1 MAEKQYFPHDY
12 GARAKLADMRI
23 DFGLEGVGF
32 YWCLVEYLHE
42 EGGSIKESR
51 IKGIAY
57 ELRID
62 PEKAD
67 AIIHNYGLFVIKKGK
82 ITSDRVTEN
91 LKKRAEISAARRGA
105 ASSRWDRRGGK
116 PEGDQNGELQKPEKK
131 VSGTDGKEP
140 ASEMRLYIH
149 DADDESSDEYLS
161 KAEWHKRWIK
171 DRIEKM
177 PDELDGLDEINS
189 SYLWDVQSYIENLM
203 QMLPDNQ
210 PLTINGAKVD
220 TGDFWDAV
228 SYFFRNNETLR
239 ELWEAIQSVEQKCFR
254 GEVHNKQNYMI
265 STLYNTAKMS
275 GA

>member
-62 PEKAD
+62 LEKAN
-67 AIIHNYGLFVIKKGK
+67 AIVHNYGLFVIKKGK

-105 ASSRWDRRGGK
+105 ASSRWDRDRSSRGGGEK
-116 PEGDQNGELQKPEKK
+116 PEPEQKAQQ
-131 VSGTDGKEP
+131 EP
-140 ASEMRLYIH
+140 AEKDCVYYSDDGEMEH
-149 DADDESSDEYLS
+149 LS
-161 KAEWHKRWIK
+161 AAEWYKRWIK
-171 DRIEKM
+171 ERIEKM
-177 PDELDGLDEINS
+177 PDEFKGLDEIDS
-189 SYLWDVQSYIENLM
+189 SYLWEVQSYITNLM
-203 QMLPDNQ
+203 EMVPDDQ
-210 PLTINGAKVD
+210 PLTINGAKVS
-220 TGDFWDAV
+220 TGDFWQAI
-228 SYFFRNNETLR
+228 SHFFRDNFTLR
-239 ELWEAIQSVEQKCFR
+239 ELSEAIQSVEQKHYR

>member
-57 ELRID
+57 ELRIEL
-62 PEKAD
+62 EKAN

-91 LKKRAEISAARRGA
+91 LKRRAEISAARRGA
-105 ASSRWDRRGGK
+105 ASTRWGRRSQDSDK
-116 PEGDQNGELQKPEKK
+116 TEPDQEPQQEPEMK
-131 VSGTDGKEP
+131 GTAKA
-140 ASEMRLYIH
+140 ASEPLERDSIYLNN
-149 DADDESSDEYLS
+149 DGEYEHLS
-161 KAEWHKRWIK
+161 KPEWHKRWIK
-171 DRIEKM
+171 DRMEEI
-177 PDELDGLDEINS
+177 PNELNGLDEINS

-203 QMLPDNQ
+203 QLLPDDQ
-210 PLTINGAKVD
+210 PLTINRAKVS
-220 TGDFWDAV
+220 TGEFWETI
-228 SYFFRNNETLR
+228 SHFFSNNNNLR
-239 ELWEAIQSVEQKCFR
+239 ELSEAIQSVEVKCSR
-254 GEVHNKQNYMI
+254 GEVRNKQNYMI
-265 STLYNTAKMS
+265 SALYNTAKMN
-275 GA
+275 GL

>member
-62 PEKAD
+62 LAKAD
-67 AIIHNYGLFVIKKGK
+67 AIVHNYGLFVIKKGK

-91 LKKRAEISAARRGA
+91 LKKRAEISAARKHSADIGWDKRRKKA
-105 ASSRWDRRGGK
+105 AEDA
-116 PEGDQNGELQKPEKK
+116 EQEPEKQ
-131 VSGTDGKEP
+131 GTTKPATVPVEKNSTYLTDDGEI
-140 ASEMRLYIH
+140 EQI
-149 DADDESSDEYLS
+149 S
-161 KAEWHKRWIK
+161 KAEWYRRWIA
-171 DRIEKM
+171 DRIKAM
-177 PDELDGLDEINS
+177 PDELKDLDEINS
-189 SYLWDVQSYIENLM
+189 SYLWEVQSYIENLM
-203 QMLPDNQ
+203 QMLPDEQ
-210 PLTINGAKVD
+210 FLTINGAKVT
-220 TGDFWDAV
+220 TGDFWEAV
-228 SYFFRNNETLR
+228 SHFFRTNDTLR
-239 ELWEAIQSVEQKCFR
+239 ELSEAIQSVEVKCSR

-265 STLYNTAKMS
+265 SALYNTAKMS

>member
-1 MAEKQYFPHDY
+1 MVEKQYFPHDY

-116 PEGDQNGELQKPEKK
+116 TEGDQGGEGQKPERK
-131 VSGTDGKEP
+131 VSETDDTESAPKTK
-140 ASEMRLYIH
+140 LYIH
-149 DADDESSDEYLS
+149 DVDDESSDEYLE
-161 KAEWHKRWIK
+161 KAQWYKQWIRE
-171 DRIEKM
+171 RIEKM
-177 PDELDGLDEINS
+177 PDEMKDLDSINA
-189 SYLWDVQSYIENLM
+189 SYLWEVQSYIENLM
-203 QMLPDNQ
+203 QLIPDDQ

-220 TGDFWDAV
+220 TGEFWDAI
-228 SYFFRNNETLR
+228 SHFFRNDNTIQ

>member
-62 PEKAD
+62 LEKAE
-67 AIIHNYGLFVIKKGK
+67 AIVHNYGLFVIKKGK

-91 LKKRAEISAARRGA
+91 LKKRAEISAARKHSADIGWDKRRKKA
-105 ASSRWDRRGGK
+105 AEDA
-116 PEGDQNGELQKPEKK
+116 EQEPEKK
-131 VSGTDGKEP
+131 PVAKAATEPLERDSIYLNNDG
-140 ASEMRLYIH
+140 
-149 DADDESSDEYLS
+149 EYETLS
-161 KAEWHKRWIK
+161 KPEWHKHWIK
-171 DRIEKM
+171 DRMEEI
-177 PDELDGLDEINS
+177 PNELNGLDEINS

-203 QMLPDNQ
+203 QILPDDQ
-210 PLTINGAKVD
+210 PLTINGAKVS
-220 TGDFWDAV
+220 TGEFWETI
-228 SYFFRNNETLR
+228 SHFFSNNNNLR
-239 ELWEAIQSVEQKCFR
+239 ELSEAIQSVEVKCSR

-265 STLYNTAKMS
+265 SALYNTAKMN
-275 GA
+275 GL

>member
-1 MAEKQYFPHDY
+1 MAKKQYFPHDY

-67 AIIHNYGLFVIKKGK
+67 AIVHNYGLFVIKKGK

-91 LKKRAEISAARRGA
+91 LKKRAEISAARKRSADIG
-105 ASSRWDRRGGK
+105 WDRRRSRAA
-116 PEGDQNGELQKPEKK
+116 GDVEQEPEKK
-131 VSGTDGKEP
+131 ESEPVEKNNIYVDDDGEC
-140 ASEMRLYIH
+140 EQV
-149 DADDESSDEYLS
+149 S
-161 KAEWHKRWIK
+161 KAEWYRRWIK
-171 DRIEKM
+171 ERIEKI
-177 PDELDGLDEINS
+177 PDELDLEETHF
-189 SYLWDVQSYIENLM
+189 SYLFDVQSYIENLM
-203 QMLPDNQ
+203 QMLPDEQ
-210 PLTINGAKVD
+210 LLTINGAKVT
-220 TGDFWDAV
+220 TGDFWEAV
-228 SYFFRNNETLR
+228 SHFFRSNDTLR
-239 ELWEAIQSVEQKCFR
+239 ELSEAIQSVEVKCSR

>member
-91 LKKRAEISAARRGA
+91 LKKRAEISAARREA
-105 ASSRWDRRGGK
+105 ASSRWDRRSQGGGK
-116 PEGDQNGELQKPEKK
+116 SESEQDSEQEPEKK
-131 VSGTDGKEP
+131 VVQKATTEPVEKNSLYVNDDGEI
-140 ASEMRLYIH
+140 EYI
-149 DADDESSDEYLS
+149 S
-161 KAEWHKRWIK
+161 KAESYKRWIK

-177 PDELDGLDEINS
+177 PDELNGLDEINS

-203 QMLPDNQ
+203 QMLPDDQ
-210 PLTINGAKVD
+210 PLTINGTKVS

-228 SYFFRNNETLR
+228 SHFFRNNDTLR
-239 ELWEAIQSVEQKCFR
+239 ELWDAIQSVEQKCFR